1 MNSSRLIHLTA
12 PAALLLLASCD
23 IQRSPAAPGLQAM
36 SFANSA
42 WSEPVNLGPVVNS
55 SAADNNPTLS
65 ADELS
70 LYFASDRPGGLGGT
84 DIWVARRASPDAP
97 WGIPVHLGAPVSSP
111 SADGGPVLSAD
122 GHLLFIHSNRPG
134 GYGANDIWV
143 ARRADPN
150 DDAGWEAPVNLGSDV
165 NTPDEEQAPAYVQ
178 SEHGGTLYFNR
189 GNQIVSQSDL
199 YRAVVK
205 HNGQTGGPGTAVTE
219 LNDPTAS
226 DAGSTV
232 RADGREIL
240 FSTRAGGVG
249 GTDIWVSTRQSVN
262 DPWSAPVNW
271 EGPPFNTA
279 VAEQQPDLSH
289 DGRTLLFS
297 SNRPGGS
304 GGNDIWMSRAR
315 RAGIRRRPSGH

>member
-1 MNSSRLIHLTA
+1 MHIPSVPRLARLSTVA
-12 PAALLLLASCD
+12 MLLAC
-23 IQRSPAAPGLQAM
+23 RSESAPTAIRVEAM

-55 SAADNNPTLS
+55 TAGDNNPTLS
-65 ADELS
+65 PDELS

-84 DIWVARRASPDAP
+84 DIWVARRASPGAP
-97 WGIPVHLGAPVSSP
+97 WDSPVHLGAPVSSP
-111 SADGGPVLSAD
+111 SADGAPVLSAD

-134 GYGANDIWV
+134 GSGANDIWV

-150 DDAGWEAPVNLGSDV
+150 DDAAWEAPVNLGADV

-178 SEHGGTLYFNR
+178 SENGGTLYFNR

-205 HNGQTGGPGTAVTE
+205 HNGETGGPATAVIE
-219 LNDPTAS
+219 LNDPTAN

-240 FSTRAGGVG
+240 FFSARAGGFG
-249 GTDIWVSTRQSVN
+249 GTDIWMSTRQTVN

-271 EGPPFNTA
+271 EGPPFNTGA
-279 VAEQQPDLSH
+279 AEQQPDLSH

-297 SNRPGGS
+297 STRPGGS
-304 GGNDIWMSRAR
+304 GTTDIWMSTRT
-315 RAGIRRRPSGH
+315 PSGR